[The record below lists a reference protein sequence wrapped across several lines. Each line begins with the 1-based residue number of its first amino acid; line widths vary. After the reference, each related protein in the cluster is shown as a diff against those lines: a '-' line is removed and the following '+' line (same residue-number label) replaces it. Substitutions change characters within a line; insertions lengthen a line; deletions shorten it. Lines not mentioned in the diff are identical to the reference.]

1 MKTAMVWGAGGG
13 IGQALVRR
21 LSKEDWTVIALT
33 RRPAALT
40 DLTPHILEA
49 DVASAY
55 SVETAVLAAAQIVSE
70 VDLWLYAAGDI
81 TSVKTEALSAADWQ
95 RIINANLSGAFLATR
110 YSLPLLAP
118 EAHLIYLGAINER
131 LRLPGL
137 GAYAAA
143 KAGLEAFAEALSKE
157 ERRRKV
163 LVVRPAAVETRLWEK
178 VPLKLPKTAL
188 SPASL
193 AEQILQAYHAG
204 HKGKLDI

>member
-33 RRPAALT
+33 RRPADLT
-40 DLTPHILEA
+40 SLTPHILEA

-55 SVETAVLAAAQIVSE
+55 SVETAVLAAAQIVTE
-70 VDLWLYAAGDI
+70 VDLWLYTAGDI
-81 TSVKTEALSAADWQ
+81 TLAKTEDLSAADWQ
-95 RIINANLSGAFLATR
+95 RIINANLSGAFLATH
-110 YSLPLLAP
+110 YSLPLLAS

-157 ERRRKV
+157 ERQRKV
-163 LVVRPAAVETRLWEK
+163 LVVRPAAVETPLWEK
-178 VPLKLPKTAL
+178 VPLKLPKAAL

-193 AEQILQAYHAG
+193 AEQILQAYQAG
-204 HKGKLDI
+204 HQGKLDL